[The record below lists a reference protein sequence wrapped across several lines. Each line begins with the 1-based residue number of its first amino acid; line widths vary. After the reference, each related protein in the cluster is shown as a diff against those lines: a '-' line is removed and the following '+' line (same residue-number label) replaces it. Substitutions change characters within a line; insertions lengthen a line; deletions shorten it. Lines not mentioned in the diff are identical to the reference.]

1 MDQNALSQSDSRIS
15 KSTISSEQVN
25 EIACILHVDTNSRK
39 LKVNGEFFSVVMVK
53 NGCGQSGY
61 VTLKVRHLKNE
72 QKE

>member
-1 MDQNALSQSDSRIS
+1 MDQNALSQSDSRIF

-39 LKVNGEFFSVVMVK
+39 LKVDGEFFFSGDGQ